1 MIVDRGRIAALLATG
16 MTVREVAEE
25 IGISKSVVHRMT
37 GRAGLVA
44 ALAAGFRRRGW
55 RSLRRSPDRHTT
67 TGVSTSEG
75 ALAPHQ

>member
-1 MIVDRGRIAALLATG
+1 MIVDRGRIAALLAIG

-37 GRAGLVA
+37 GRSGLVA
-44 ALAAGFRRRGW
+44 ALAAGFKRLGW

-67 TGVSTSEG
+67 TGASTSEG